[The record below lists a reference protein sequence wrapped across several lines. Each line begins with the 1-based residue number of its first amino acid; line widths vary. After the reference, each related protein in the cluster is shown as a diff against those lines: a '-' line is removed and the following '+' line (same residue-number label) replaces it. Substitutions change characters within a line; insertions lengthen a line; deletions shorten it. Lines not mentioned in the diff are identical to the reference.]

1 MTTTRIK
8 GKRVLVTGSSD
19 GIGKAIAIRLANE
32 GADVVINYRSNSD
45 SAQKI
50 VSEIVALGSK
60 STAIMADVSDNNQVN
75 GLIKSAIDFMG
86 GIDILINNAG
96 VTRDNLILRMSEDDW
111 DFVIDSNL
119 KSAFLCTKAVLPQ
132 MLKQRSGRIVN
143 ISSIVGLNGNPG
155 QANYT
160 SSKAGL
166 IGLTKTT
173 AKEVASRSITVN
185 AIAPGFIVTKMV
197 EGLSPEVL
205 KEIEKRV
212 ALGRLGNTEDVA
224 GTVAFLVSEDA
235 SYITGQVISVDG
247 GLVL

>member
-60 STAIMADVSDNNQVN
+60 STAIMADVSDSNQVN

-111 DFVIDSNL
+111 DYVIDSNL

-185 AIAPGFIVTKMV
+185 AIAPGFIGTKMV

>member
-60 STAIMADVSDNNQVN
+60 STAIMADVSDSNQVN

>member
-32 GADVVINYRSNSD
+32 GADVIINYRSNSD
-45 SAQKI
+45 SAQKV
-50 VSEIVALGSK
+50 VSEIIALGSK
-60 STAIMADVSDNNQVN
+60 STAIMADVSDSNQVN
-75 GLIKSAIDFMG
+75 GLIKSANDFMG

-111 DFVIDSNL
+111 DYVIDSNL

>member
-60 STAIMADVSDNNQVN
+60 STAIMADVSDSNQVN

-185 AIAPGFIVTKMV
+185 AIAPGFIGTKMV